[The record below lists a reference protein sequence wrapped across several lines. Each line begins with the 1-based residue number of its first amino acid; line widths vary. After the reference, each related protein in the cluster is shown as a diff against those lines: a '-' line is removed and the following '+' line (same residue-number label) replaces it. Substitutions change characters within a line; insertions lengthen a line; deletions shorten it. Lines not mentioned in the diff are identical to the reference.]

1 MAIHIFDGP
10 EQVAQAAA
18 ELFVQRATE
27 RNESGELFNVALSG
41 GSTPN
46 RLFATLAGDPYR
58 DRIDWESVHFFW
70 GDERTVPP
78 DHADSNYGA
87 ANEALLA
94 KVDVPAENVHRI
106 EAELSDPEQAA
117 SRYEAE
123 LRRHFELD
131 QGGLPRFDLA
141 FLGMGADG
149 HTASLFPG
157 TRVLQQRRRL
167 AVAVWVEKLAANR
180 VTLTRPV
187 FNNAACIVFLVTGR
201 EKAETLRHVVVEGTA
216 GSPSYPAQMI
226 RPVNGETLWYID
238 KAAGRLLGQPR

>member
-27 RNESGELFNVALSG
+27 RNESGELFNIALSG

-58 DRIDWESVHFFW
+58 DRIDWKSVHFFW

-106 EAELSDPEQAA
+106 AAELSDPEQAA

-123 LRRHFELD
+123 LRRH
-131 QGGLPRFDLA
+131 LA
-141 FLGMGADG
+141 
-149 HTASLFPG
+149 
-157 TRVLQQRRRL
+157 
-167 AVAVWVEKLAANR
+167 
-180 VTLTRPV
+180 
-187 FNNAACIVFLVTGR
+187 
-201 EKAETLRHVVVEGTA
+201 
-216 GSPSYPAQMI
+216 SPEPA
-226 RPVNGETLWYID
+226 
-238 KAAGRLLGQPR
+238 

>member
-1 MAIHIFDGP
+1 MAINIFDGP
-10 EQVAQAAA
+10 EQVAEAAA

-27 RNESGELFNVALSG
+27 TGESGGRLNVALSG

-46 RLFATLAGDPYR
+46 RLFRTLAGDPYR
-58 DRIDWESVHFFW
+58 DRIDWRTVHFFW

-78 DHADSNYGA
+78 DHADSNYRGA
-87 ANEALLA
+87 DQALLA

-106 EAELSDPEQAA
+106 EAELGDPEQAA

-131 QGGLPRFDLA
+131 QGELPRFDLA

-157 TRVLQQRRRL
+157 TRALEERRRL

-180 VTLTRPV
+180 VTLTCPV
-187 FNNAACIVFLVTGR
+187 FNNAACIVFLVTGQ
-201 EKAETLRHVVVEGTA
+201 EKAETLSEVLVEGTV
-216 GSPSYPAQMI
+216 GSPSYPVRMI
-226 RPVNGETLWYID
+226 RPVNGETLWYVD
-238 KAAGRLLGQPR
+238 KAAGRLLGQRR